1 MRYLKLL
8 SYTSCSGSYSSN
20 RSMRR
25 PTHEIEDRTREISTE
40 LRCVVCQNLSVADSP
55 SEMAQQMRAIVR
67 EQVQA
72 GKSTEQIKE
81 FFVSKY
87 GDWVLLRP
95 KTTGVS
101 ALLWILPYVVLVC
114 GIIAAL
120 WFIRRWTTKKP
131 PAEVPTSESVAANQ
145 AQRDS
150 LRQEFQLPDI
160 EDETE
165 RAQLLRGRGHVRDEL
180 NELEFDFQSGK
191 LSQADYTQLRQE
203 IESKGVGVLQQLSV
217 LPAAPKVKPPDMK
230 AKAQK
235 DTSCAKPFQALAT
248 DRRRRVSH
256 ALRSHPWRH
265 ADPID
270 PPAPGRRRHHDR

>member
-1 MRYLKLL
+1 MRYIKLWL
-8 SYTSCSGSYSSN
+8 VFVFLVAFIQPLHAASN
-20 RSMRR
+20 A
-25 PTHEIEDRTREISTE
+25 EIEDRTREIATE

-95 KTTGVS
+95 KTTGCQRAAVDIALRRTRLRHYCRAMVHSPLDEKKTTRRSVQQRRHRQRTKHSVTRCGKNSSCRISQTRPS
-101 ALLWILPYVVLVC
+101 APNC
-114 GIIAAL
+114 C
-120 WFIRRWTTKKP
+120 
-131 PAEVPTSESVAANQ
+131 AE
-145 AQRDS
+145 
-150 LRQEFQLPDI
+150 
-160 EDETE
+160 
-165 RAQLLRGRGHVRDEL
+165 RGHVRDEL

-191 LSQADYTQLRQE
+191 LSQPTTRNCDRRLKAKA
-203 IESKGVGVLQQLSV
+203 SACCNNSASC
-217 LPAAPKVKPPDMK
+217 PPAPKAKPQDMK
-230 AKAQK
+230 AQTAER
-235 DTSCAKPFQALAT
+235 CHRAKSFQTLAT
-248 DRRRRVSH
+248 DRRRRVSP

-270 PPAPGRRRHHDR
+270 SPAPRRKATP